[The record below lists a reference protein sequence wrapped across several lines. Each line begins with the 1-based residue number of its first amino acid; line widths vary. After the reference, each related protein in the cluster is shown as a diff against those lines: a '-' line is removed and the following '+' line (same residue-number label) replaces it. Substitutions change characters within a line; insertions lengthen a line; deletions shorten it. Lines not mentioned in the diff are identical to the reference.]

1 MLTVTTTAII
11 TENEVEWAISKKIIF
26 GLSYPRSLIDFNTA
40 RLKSFIFYK
49 YPTIKLAKSIWNI
62 PELGASK
69 ELIKMVFEN
78 IAVNKKIYIPL
89 ECGDDEYPDIW
100 T

>member
-1 MLTVTTTAII
+1 MLTLTTTAVI
-11 TENEVEWAISKKIIF
+11 TEQEVDWLVSKKIFF
-26 GLSYPRSLIDFNTA
+26 GLSYPRYYVDYATA

-69 ELIKMVFEN
+69 
-78 IAVNKKIYIPL
+78 
-89 ECGDDEYPDIW
+89 
-100 T
+100 